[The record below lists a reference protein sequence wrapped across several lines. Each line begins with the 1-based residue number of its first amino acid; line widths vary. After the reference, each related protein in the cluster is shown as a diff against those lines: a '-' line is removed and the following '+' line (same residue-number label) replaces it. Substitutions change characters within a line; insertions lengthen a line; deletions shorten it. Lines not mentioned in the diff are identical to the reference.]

1 MEQWADSRKLISDD
15 TGNLSKKIRVV
26 RRKVE
31 PKKENQKWANQRKVP
46 RKKVRRFV
54 SLKENSESLSMTSQV
69 SW

>member
-31 PKKENQKWANQRKVP
+31 PKKENQK
-46 RKKVRRFV
+46 
-54 SLKENSESLSMTSQV
+54 
-69 SW
+69 